1 MSLSQNIL
9 TLRKQHGLSQEDLA
23 EKMGVSRQTI
33 SRWELGTSVPTLENV
48 VQLSKLF
55 QVSTDFLLDNAP
67 ESAAPSSAPAKA
79 GVPIAFLA
87 ILEGM
92 AVVLQLVCLF
102 VLQNEVFI
110 ALSIL
115 PMLGLIAGFEFA
127 WHRHPGDPAKRL
139 TFYKITVWFGSY
151 LPVRLLI
158 RSMMTLY
165 PRPYAP
171 LVLEAV
177 IVLVSILI
185 STTVTAWLAHLGKRG

>member
-23 EKMGVSRQTI
+23 DKMAVSRQTI
-33 SRWELGTSVPTLENV
+33 SRWELGTSAPTLENV

-55 QVSTDFLLDNAP
+55 QVSTDFLLDNAS
-67 ESAAPSSAPAKA
+67 ETAAPSSAPAKP

-102 VLQNEVFI
+102 VVQNEVFT

-127 WHRHPGDPAKRL
+127 WHRHPGDTSRRL
-139 TFYKITVWFGSY
+139 TFYKITVWLGSY
-151 LPVRLLI
+151 LPVRLFL
-158 RSMMTLY
+158 RCLMALY
-165 PRPYAP
+165 PRPYSP

-177 IVLVSILI
+177 IVLVYILI
-185 STTVTAWLAHLGKRG
+185 STTVTVWLAHFGKSE

>member
-23 EKMGVSRQTI
+23 EKMAVSRQTI
-33 SRWELGTSVPTLENV
+33 SRWELGTSAPTLENV

-67 ESAAPSSAPAKA
+67 ESAAPSSAPAKP

-87 ILEGM
+87 TLEGM

-102 VLQNEVFI
+102 VVQNEVFT

-127 WHRHPGDPAKRL
+127 WHRHPGDTSRRL
-139 TFYKITVWFGSY
+139 TFYKITVWLGSY
-151 LPVRLLI
+151 LPVWLFLRCL
-158 RSMMTLY
+158 MALY
-165 PRPYAP
+165 PRPYSP

-177 IVLVSILI
+177 IILVYILI
-185 STTVTAWLAHLGKRG
+185 STTVTAWLAHLGKSE